1 MPVELT
7 DRARLLRDATICTH
21 LCEAG
26 EILLRECKHADSH
39 FTVAIIDDEQMALL
53 NFAYRGRNVTT
64 DVLAFSQI
72 EGEELVSGD
81 DAPLGDVIVSLDAAR
96 RQACDGGWTLEEELL
111 RLLVHGF
118 LHLLGHDHE
127 AGKRKAARMFAE
139 ERRLMDALSAAGYS
153 CAREE
158 LH

>member
-7 DRARLLRDATICTH
+7 DRARLLRAATTRAR

-26 EILLRECKHADSH
+26 EILLRECKRADSQ
-39 FTVAIIDDEQMALL
+39 FTIAIIDDEQMALL
-53 NFAYRGRNVTT
+53 NFAYRGSNVTT
-64 DVLAFSQI
+64 DVLAFSQV
-72 EGEELVSGD
+72 EGEEITSGD
-81 DAPLGDVIVSLDAAR
+81 AESLGDVIISLEVAR
-96 RQACDGGWTLEEELL
+96 RQANDGGWKLEEELL

-127 AGKRKAARMFAE
+127 AGKREAERMFAE
-139 ERRLMDALSAAGYS
+139 ERRLMDALAAAGYS

>member
-7 DRARLLRDATICTH
+7 DRARLLRAGKTRAR

-26 EILLRECKHADSH
+26 EILLRECKRPTSH
-39 FTVAIIDDEQMALL
+39 FTIAIIDDEQMALL
-53 NFAYRGRNVTT
+53 NFAYRGKNVTT
-64 DVLAFSQI
+64 DVLAFSQV
-72 EGEELVSGD
+72 EGEEIASGD
-81 DAPLGDVIVSLDAAR
+81 GESLGDVILSLEVAR
-96 RQACDGGWTLEEELL
+96 RQADEGGWQLEEELL

-127 AGKRKAARMFAE
+127 AGKRKAAKMFAE
-139 ERRLMDALSAAGYS
+139 ERRLMDALAAAGYS

>member
-7 DRARLLRDATICTH
+7 DRARLLRDAKTRTR

-26 EILLRECKHADSH
+26 EILLRECKRADSH
-39 FTVAIIDDEQMALL
+39 FTIAIIDDEQMALL
-53 NFAYRGRNVTT
+53 NFAYRGKNVTT
-64 DVLAFSQI
+64 DVLAFSQL
-72 EGEELVSGD
+72 EGEELASGD
-81 DAPLGDVIVSLDAAR
+81 AESLGDVIISMEVAR
-96 RQACDGGWTLEEELL
+96 RQARDGGWKLEEELL

-127 AGKRKAARMFAE
+127 AGKRKADRMFAE
-139 ERRLMDALSAAGYS
+139 ERRLIEALAAEGYS

>member
-7 DRARLLRDATICTH
+7 DRARLLRAATTRTR

-26 EILLRECKHADSH
+26 EILLRECGREDSQ
-39 FTVAIIDDEQMALL
+39 FTIAIIDDEQMALL
-53 NFAYRGRNVTT
+53 NFAYRGKNVPT

-72 EGEELVSGD
+72 EGEDLASEGD
-81 DAPLGDVIVSLDAAR
+81 ESLGDVIISLEVAR
-96 RQACDGGWTLEEELL
+96 RQARDGGWKLEEELL

-127 AGKRKAARMFAE
+127 AGKRKAEHMFAE
-139 ERRLMDALSAAGYS
+139 ERRLMDALAAAGYA

-158 LH
+158 LN

>member
-7 DRARLLRDATICTH
+7 DRTNLLRNTKTRTR
-21 LCEAG
+21 LVEAG
-26 EILLRECKHADSH
+26 EILLRECGRQSSH
-39 FTVAIIDDEQMALL
+39 FTLAIIDDEQMALL
-53 NFAYRGRNVTT
+53 NFAYRGKNVTT

-72 EGEELVSGD
+72 EGEPIASAEEES
-81 DAPLGDVIVSLDAAR
+81 LGDVIVSLEAAR
-96 RQACDGGWTLEEELL
+96 RQADDGGWKLEEELM

-127 AGKRKAARMFAE
+127 AGKREAARMLAE
-139 ERRLMDALSAAGYS
+139 EVRLMDALAAAGYS
-153 CAREE
+153 CAREG

>member
-7 DRARLLRDATICTH
+7 DRGRLLRAATTRTR

-26 EILLRECKHADSH
+26 EILLRECGCEDAH
-39 FTVAIIDDEQMALL
+39 FTIAIIDDEQMALL
-53 NFAYRGRNVTT
+53 NFAYRGKNVPT
-64 DVLAFSQI
+64 DVLAFSQV
-72 EGEELVSGD
+72 EGDEIVAGD
-81 DAPLGDVIVSLDAAR
+81 GENLGDVILSLEVAR
-96 RQACDGGWTLEEELL
+96 RQAREGGWKLEEELL

-127 AGKRKAARMFAE
+127 AGKRKAEKMLAE
-139 ERRLMDALSAAGYS
+139 ERRLMDALAAAGYS

>member
-1 MPVELT
+1 MSVEFT
-7 DRARLLRDATICTH
+7 DRARLLRGGKTRTR

-26 EILLRECKHADSH
+26 EILLRECKRAKSH
-39 FTVAIIDDEQMALL
+39 FTIAIIDDEQMALL
-53 NFAYRGRNVTT
+53 NFAYRGNNVTT

-72 EGEELVSGD
+72 EGEDIVSADGEN
-81 DAPLGDVIVSLDAAR
+81 LGDVIISLAAAR
-96 RQACDGGWTLEEELL
+96 RQARAGGWKVEEELL

-139 ERRLMDALSAAGYS
+139 ERRLFDALSAAGYS

-158 LH
+158 LE

>member
-7 DRARLLRDATICTH
+7 DRGRLLRAAATRTR

-26 EILLRECKHADSH
+26 EILLRECRHEGSQ
-39 FTVAIIDDEQMALL
+39 FTIAIIDDEQMALL
-53 NFAYRGRNVTT
+53 NFAYRGNNVTT
-64 DVLAFSQI
+64 DVLAFSQV
-72 EGEELVSGD
+72 EGEEIASAD
-81 DAPLGDVIVSLDAAR
+81 EDTLGDVIISLEVAR
-96 RQACDGGWTLEEELL
+96 RQAREGGWQLEEELL

-127 AGKRKAARMFAE
+127 GDKREAERMFAE
-139 ERRLMDALSAAGYS
+139 ERRLMDTLANAGYS

-158 LH
+158 QN